1 MASSWSSSSGASS
14 ARRAATSGRNGCTRS
29 PPRHAPHTA
38 QHGLAI
44 TVRSAHCDD
53 HHHLAGSTGRTR
65 DPIVADRSP
74 GRRANPP
81 RRRGAVGPLAQ
92 PHSHPGSQ
100 SSQERTPTARLEMSG
115 ISVSFGGVSA
125 LRDVSLT
132 VEPGQV
138 HGLIGPNGAGKTTLF
153 NVACGLVRPS
163 AGRITWRDQ
172 ELRRLRPSQLS
183 KLGISRTLQ
192 GVGLFAGLTVLEN
205 VMIGAHRH
213 AKAGFVSAI
222 LALPN
227 ADKDDR
233 LLRERA
239 ERSLVELDAE
249 RYADRYPGSLPYPV
263 QKRVALARAL
273 VAEPDLLLLDEPAS
287 GLAEDEMH
295 ELGELIRDVTSRMS
309 VLLVEHHM
317 DLVMKVCD
325 RITVL
330 DSGEQIAAGTPAE
343 VQADPAVTEA
353 YLGDD
358 VDVEADAAELA
369 LTDGGTHA

>member
-1 MASSWSSSSGASS
+1 
-14 ARRAATSGRNGCTRS
+14 
-29 PPRHAPHTA
+29 
-38 QHGLAI
+38 
-44 TVRSAHCDD
+44 
-53 HHHLAGSTGRTR
+53 
-65 DPIVADRSP
+65 
-74 GRRANPP
+74 
-81 RRRGAVGPLAQ
+81 
-92 PHSHPGSQ
+92 
-100 SSQERTPTARLEMSG
+100 MSG
-115 ISVSFGGVSA
+115 ISVAFGGVAA
-125 LRDVSLT
+125 LSDVSLT

-205 VMIGAHRH
+205 VMVGAHRH
-213 AKAGFVSAI
+213 AKAGFFSAL
-222 LALPN
+222 LALPT
-227 ADKDDR
+227 ADMDDR
-233 LLRERA
+233 RLRERA
-239 ERSLVELDAE
+239 QAALAELGAE
-249 RYADRYPGSLPYPV
+249 GYAGRYPGSLPYPV

-273 VAEPDLLLLDEPAS
+273 VADPDLLLLDEPAS

-295 ELGELIRDVTSRMS
+295 ELGELIGTLSSRMS
-309 VLLVEHHM
+309 ILLVEHHM

-330 DSGEQIAAGTPAE
+330 DSGKQIAAGTPAE

-369 LTDGGTHA
+369 RTDGDTHA